1 MPNPKNLPTYYDEFV
16 ASAKKTKKSYALST
30 LNIFAYRYRL
40 AESFDGMIAPEVGRT
55 LEGYNVLTKVFLA
68 YTAYESIVK
77 VSRQLRVN
85 NVNHF
90 DLNVIWNSELATRLR
105 KNEKLKTYLLSR
117 KDDSGLATKLK
128 NFFEGNTSDIICV
141 AYALRNVFAHGDLT
155 ASSVGTETIAKRKI
169 FTDLANAIL
178 DYCDDRF
185 TDCLDKL

>member
-16 ASAKKTKKSYALST
+16 ESAKKTKKSYALST
-30 LNIFAYRYRL
+30 LNIFTYRYRL

-55 LEGYNVLTKVFLA
+55 LTGYNVLTKVFLA

-77 VSRQLRVN
+77 VSRQLRVK
-85 NVNHF
+85 NVNQF
-90 DLNVIWNSELATRLR
+90 ELNVIWNSELAIRLR

-117 KDDSGLATKLK
+117 KNDSGLDTKLK
-128 NFFEGNTSDIICV
+128 NFFDGSTSDIICV

-169 FTDLANAIL
+169 FTALANTIL